1 MMPKSVYQSGVQMK
15 RTLAT
20 LVTLMLVTTLFV
32 GFAAGPAA
40 AQCTSTSVSTNA
52 GTSAAIVNTQTSVQV
67 NVGNNIQT
75 GVAVSINGDAAV
87 AQTSSISQGN
97 VIDGDQC

>member
-1 MMPKSVYQSGVQMK
+1 MK

-40 AQCTSTSVSTNA
+40 AQCSSTAVATNA
-52 GTSAAIVNTQTSVQV
+52 GSSSAIVNTQTAVQI

-75 GVAVSINGDAAV
+75 GVAVSVNGDAAV
-87 AQTSSISQGN
+87 AQTSNIDQGN
-97 VIDGDQC
+97 LLDGDLC